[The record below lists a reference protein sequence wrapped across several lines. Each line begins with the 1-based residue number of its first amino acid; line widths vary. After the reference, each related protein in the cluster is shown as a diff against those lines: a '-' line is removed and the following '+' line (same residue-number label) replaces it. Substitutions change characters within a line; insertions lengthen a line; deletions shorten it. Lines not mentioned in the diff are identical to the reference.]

1 MSVKDAL
8 DAECHLRARVREETA
23 DPEWA
28 LREFV
33 SLAANG
39 SAISSGGALCLTLS
53 RSIELDLDTNGPLV
67 VPEPEHGEQHGRHV
81 LVLIGDRPDVLI
93 TSKPSADA
101 NAATPLIVVQERA
114 TVLLANLTVRGGATA
129 GVDPAEAKQHY
140 FRSQLEDVVAVDGRR
155 RQDGEQHHR

>member
-39 SAISSGGALCLTLS
+39 SAISSGGALCLKLS
-53 RSIELDLDTNGPLV
+53 VSMK
-67 VPEPEHGEQHGRHV
+67 VPVARAT
-81 LVLIGDRPDVLI
+81 RR
-93 TSKPSADA
+93 PSASRISPSA
-101 NAATPLIVVQERA
+101 
-114 TVLLANLTVRGGATA
+114 
-129 GVDPAEAKQHY
+129 
-140 FRSQLEDVVAVDGRR
+140 
-155 RQDGEQHHR
+155 